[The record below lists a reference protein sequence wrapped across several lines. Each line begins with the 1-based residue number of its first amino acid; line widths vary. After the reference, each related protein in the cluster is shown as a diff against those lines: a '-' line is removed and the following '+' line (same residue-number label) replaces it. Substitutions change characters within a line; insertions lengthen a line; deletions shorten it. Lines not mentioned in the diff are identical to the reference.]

1 MTRGAVI
8 LAMVSALFLGVS
20 LGFMSGVVF
29 SRHLLLER
37 HLSWHEWRG
46 GRHGAPGLPSSRA
59 LLPHLAEMLDLT
71 PAQGDSVRD
80 EIERT
85 RADFAQVRD
94 SLHAR
99 IERHLT
105 PAQRERWRALMRER
119 RLGELR
125 GPGSMR
131 EHEMMD
137 GVPRAPRR

>member
-37 HLSWHEWRG
+37 HLPWHEWRG

-105 PAQRERWRALMRER
+105 PAQRERWRARMRER

-125 GPGSMR
+125 RP
-131 EHEMMD
+131 D
-137 GVPRAPRR
+137 PRTLR

>member
-46 GRHGAPGLPSSRA
+46 GRHSAPGLPSSRA

-71 PAQGDSVRD
+71 PAQGDSVRG

-105 PAQRERWRALMRER
+105 PAQRERWRAQMRER

-125 GPGSMR
+125 GRDPRTLRAEPGR
-131 EHEMMD
+131 EGESWK
-137 GVPRAPRR
+137 